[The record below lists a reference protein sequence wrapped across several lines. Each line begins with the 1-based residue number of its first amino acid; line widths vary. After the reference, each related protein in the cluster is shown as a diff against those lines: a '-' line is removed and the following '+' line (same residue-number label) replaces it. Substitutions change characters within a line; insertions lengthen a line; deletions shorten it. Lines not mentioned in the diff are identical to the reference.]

1 MFQISFLRITEEFNV
16 LIYKKTLINHLYN
29 DHKMFFWYK
38 NRFHLFEL
46 ETILTF
52 FAEQISLSK
61 LFYVFAIQNMSKT
74 IYF

>member
-1 MFQISFLRITEEFNV
+1 MFQISFLRITEEFIV

-29 DHKMFFWYK
+29 DHKMFSWYK

-61 LFYVFAIQNMSKT
+61 LFYVFAIRNMSKT